1 MSNAYQSKYFAHDL
15 QRRSASDG
23 ERLATALFDAAVD
36 LNPHQIEAAL
46 FAVRSPLAK
55 GVLLADEVGLG
66 KTIEAGL
73 VLCQMWAERK
83 RKLVVICPASIR
95 KQWQQELTE
104 KFNLP
109 TVVLD
114 AKTWR
119 DAERSG
125 VTPLGQ
131 RAIVVM
137 SLQFAHRMRE
147 QVRAVAWDLVVID
160 EAHRLRNS
168 YRPSNR
174 LGQGIRWATEG
185 RRKVLLTATPLQN
198 SLLELYGLASLI
210 DEQIFGDLDSFRGQY
225 VNSGADLP
233 ALRQR
238 LSTFCTR
245 TLRRDVTEYVR
256 FTQRK
261 ALTQPFSPSDRE
273 QALYEAVSAYL
284 QRDDTLALPERQRH
298 LTALVMRKLLA
309 SSSHAI
315 AATLDVLVARL
326 QVVQSAQGQAPSPDS
341 IADLID
347 FEDLEPGLLEDWGE
361 DDDDVETVPLTPQAV
376 DRLKLTAEIA
386 ELTRLAQ
393 AARSIGV
400 DTRSKALLLAL
411 DTGLQQMSAMGAAPK
426 ALVFTESRRTQ
437 RYLRDF
443 LEAHGYAGRVI
454 EFNGDNSDE
463 RAQVLYEAWLAQ
475 NAGTDRTSGS
485 RGIDVRAALVEHFR
499 DHATVMLATEAA
511 SEGVNLQFC
520 SLVVNYDLPWNPQR
534 IEQRIG
540 RCHRY
545 GQQHDVVVVNFLN
558 ERNQADQRVLQLLAQ
573 KFQLFDGVFGASDE
587 ILGSIESG
595 VDLEKRILAI
605 YQQCRTSDEIT
616 RAFENLQRE
625 LEQQIHARL
634 GETQRQLLDHFD
646 ADVHERL
653 RLQLAHTS
661 AHLDRVG
668 KRFWAVTH
676 AVLDGRASFD
686 DQRLLFDLPEP
697 PGPGIA
703 AGRYH
708 LVSKNAPTPQESS
721 FAPAHLYRLTHPLGE
736 HVLAAAMAAPTPPAL
751 LTFDV
756 THHPLR
762 MHAIEA
768 LRGQTGWLTLQQVA
782 VRSLEDEE
790 HLLFSGF
797 SDDGGSLDPEVFD
810 KLLQCEATVG
820 ALAGAD
826 GIAAQRL
833 TGEARVHR
841 EATLHAIADRNLG
854 AYKGAR
860 EQLDRWADDCMA
872 GAEQRLVGVKEQ
884 IKAVRRQQRLANTL
898 DEQAA
903 LAERMR
909 KLEAEQ
915 RKQRQEIFAVEDDIA
930 RRRDHMD
937 QQLKARLAQ
946 HSNFETLFTVRWVV
960 V

>member
-1 MSNAYQSKYFAHDL
+1 MGNVYQSKYFAHDL

-23 ERLATALFDAAVD
+23 DRLATALFDAAVD

-83 RKLVVICPASIR
+83 RKLLVICPASIR

-119 DAERSG
+119 EAERAG
-125 VTPLGQ
+125 VAPLAQ
-131 RAIVVM
+131 RAIAVM
-137 SLQFAHRMRE
+137 SLQFVHKMRE
-147 QVRAVAWDLVVID
+147 QVRGVAWDVVVVD

-168 YRPSNR
+168 YRTSNR

-198 SLLELYGLASLI
+198 SLVELYGLASLI
-210 DEQIFGDLDSFRGQY
+210 DEQIFGDIDSFRGQF

-233 ALRQR
+233 ALRRR
-238 LSTFCTR
+238 LATFCTR

-256 FTQRK
+256 FTQRR
-261 ALTQPFSPSDRE
+261 AMTQPFSPNDRE
-273 QALYEAVSAYL
+273 QALYDAVSSYL
-284 QRDDTLALPERQRH
+284 QRDNTLALPERQRH

-315 AATLDVLVARL
+315 AGTLEVLVARL
-326 QVVQSAQGQAPSPDS
+326 KALQADQPVADS
-341 IADLID
+341 VADLID
-347 FEDLEPGLLEDWGE
+347 FEDLEPGLLEDWT
-361 DDDDVETVPLTPQAV
+361 DDDDEVESVALTPQAV
-376 DRLKLTAEIA
+376 DRLKLGTEIA
-386 ELTRLAQ
+386 ELTRLAL

-400 DTRSKALLLAL
+400 DTRSKALLQAL
-411 DTGLQQMSAMGAAPK
+411 DSALKQMVEMGAAPK

-443 LEAHGYAGRVI
+443 LEAHGYSGRVL
-454 EFNGDNSDE
+454 EFNGDNGDD
-463 RAQVLYEAWLAQ
+463 RAQAIYDAWLLRHG
-475 NAGTDRTSGS
+475 GTARSSGS
-485 RGIDVRAALVEHFR
+485 RGIDVRTALVEHFR

-573 KFQLFDGVFGASDE
+573 KFVLFDGVFGASDE

-605 YQQCRTSDEIT
+605 YQKCRTSDEISK
-616 RAFENLQRE
+616 AFETLQRD

-634 GETQRQLLDHFD
+634 SETQRQLLDHFD

-661 AHLDRVG
+661 AQLDRVG
-668 KRFWAVTH
+668 KRFWAVTRH
-676 AVLDGRASFD
+676 MLQGQAVFD
-686 DQRLLFDLPEP
+686 DERLLFDLPKAPRPEIP
-697 PGPGIA
+697 

-708 LVSKNAPTPQESS
+708 LVSKNSPAQQGDLSL
-721 FAPAHLYRLTHPLGE
+721 AAHLYRLTHPLGE
-736 HVLAAAMAAPTPPAL
+736 HVLQEAIEAATPTAL

-756 THHPLR
+756 SHHPVRL
-762 MHAIEA
+762 HVVEA
-768 LRGQTGWLTLQQVA
+768 MRGQSGWLTLQRLA

-797 SDDGGSLDPEVFD
+797 LDSGASLDPEIFD
-810 KLLQCEATVG
+810 KLFQCDAEVEPRAPEAAT
-820 ALAGAD
+820 A
-826 GIAAQRL
+826 
-833 TGEARVHR
+833 EARLAAEAQVHR
-841 EATLHAIADRNLG
+841 TATLHGIGERNLG

-872 GAEQRLVGVKEQ
+872 GAEQRLVAVKEQ
-884 IKAVRRQQRLANTL
+884 IKALRRQQRLANTL
-898 DEQAA
+898 DEQAG
-903 LAERMR
+903 LAEQMR
-909 KLEAEQ
+909 KLEASQ

-930 RRRDHMD
+930 RRRDQMD
-937 QQLKARLAQ
+937 EQLKARLAQ
-946 HSNFETLFTVRWVV
+946 HSQYETLFTVRWVV